1 MLTKLK
7 NCVMDKGGFIMTD
20 CHMMTESHIGQ
31 RRVVLHKDATNV
43 ALLVVCSHKVHFRIH
58 RVTCACFDNHGH
70 IARI

>member
-7 NCVMDKGGFIMTD
+7 NCVMGKGGF
-20 CHMMTESHIGQ
+20 MMTESHIGQ